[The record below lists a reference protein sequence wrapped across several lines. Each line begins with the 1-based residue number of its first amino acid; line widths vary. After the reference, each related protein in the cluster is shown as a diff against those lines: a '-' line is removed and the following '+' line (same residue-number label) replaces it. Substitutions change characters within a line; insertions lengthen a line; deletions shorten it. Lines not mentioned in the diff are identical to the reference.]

1 MNLKT
6 QKESRRLNLNNMAKE
21 ISEESKFQISVKTLI
36 SIVVAVATVI
46 SAYFGLMASINS
58 KFSELESQVEKA
70 LELPKPGTGTYTI
83 DMGDPAASNTWPPT
97 RMEFNMKDQMAR
109 NQIETLIKEIDELKE
124 EIKLLRK

>member
-1 MNLKT
+1 
-6 QKESRRLNLNNMAKE
+6 MAKE

-36 SIVVAVATVI
+36 SIVVAVATII

-58 KFSELESQVEKA
+58 KFSELEGQVEKA

-97 RMEFNMKDQMAR
+97 RMEFNMKAQMAR
-109 NQIETLIKEIDELKE
+109 NQIETLIKEIYELKE

>member
-1 MNLKT
+1 MP
-6 QKESRRLNLNNMAKE
+6 KE

-36 SIVVAVATVI
+36 SIVAAVAMVI

-58 KFSELESQVEKA
+58 KFVDLEGKVQEA
-70 LELPKPGTGTYTI
+70 LEKPKPGTGTYTI

-109 NQIETLIKEIDELKE
+109 NQIDMLIKEMDEMKE
-124 EIKLLRK
+124 DIKSLR

>member
-1 MNLKT
+1 MS
-6 QKESRRLNLNNMAKE
+6 KEL
-21 ISEESKFQISVKTLI
+21 SEDSKFQISIKTLV
-36 SIVVAVATVI
+36 SIVVAVVTVV

-58 KFSELESQVEKA
+58 KFAELEGQVQKA

-83 DMGDPAASNTWPPT
+83 DMGDPAATNTWPPT

-109 NQIETLIKEIDELKE
+109 NQIDQLIKDLDELKE

>member
-1 MNLKT
+1 MGSLIACPLILYIT
-6 QKESRRLNLNNMAKE
+6 LFSLDLFNNSG
-21 ISEESKFQISVKTLI
+21 I
-36 SIVVAVATVI
+36 
-46 SAYFGLMASINS
+46 
-58 KFSELESQVEKA
+58 

-109 NQIETLIKEIDELKE
+109 NKIDAVIKEVDEMKE

>member
-1 MNLKT
+1 
-6 QKESRRLNLNNMAKE
+6 MAKE
-21 ISEESKFQISVKTLI
+21 LSEESKFQISVKTLI
-36 SIVVAVATVI
+36 TIVVAVATVI

-58 KFSELESQVEKA
+58 KFVELEDKVERA

-83 DMGDPAASNTWPPT
+83 DMGDPAASNSWPPT

-109 NQIETLIKEIDELKE
+109 NQIDALVKEIDELKE

>member
-1 MNLKT
+1 MS
-6 QKESRRLNLNNMAKE
+6 KEL
-21 ISEESKFQISVKTLI
+21 SEDSKFQISVKTLV
-36 SIVVAVATVI
+36 SIVVAVVTVV

-58 KFSELESQVEKA
+58 KFSELETKVEKA

-83 DMGDPAASNTWPPT
+83 DMGDPAATNTWPPT

-109 NQIETLIKEIDELKE
+109 NKIDVLTKEIEELND

>member
-1 MNLKT
+1 MS
-6 QKESRRLNLNNMAKE
+6 KEL
-21 ISEESKFQISVKTLI
+21 SEDSKFQISVKTLV
-36 SIVVAVATVI
+36 SIVVAVVTVV

-58 KFSELESQVEKA
+58 KFSELEGQVQKA

-83 DMGDPAASNTWPPT
+83 DMGDPAATNTGPPT

-109 NQIETLIKEIDELKE
+109 NQIDQIIKDLDYIKD